1 MSLMAQL
8 EVDAGALWQRFAARF
23 SKRDLLEGAIVAVAF
38 LLYFGVRGAVIDRP
52 EAAYG
57 HALDIIK
64 AQRAL
69 GFFWEDDLN
78 AWIKDRWFWAQAMNL
93 SYFYLHFPLI
103 IVFGIWLYYFRREKY
118 TLTRDAFLASGAIA
132 LVVYWLYP
140 VAPPRALPELAQ
152 QFDPNAPSYV
162 YSFVDTLH
170 EKLGYAYDTQSTR
183 AFVNPYAAMPSLH
196 FGWDLLL
203 GLGII
208 WAFWPFGRGPTR
220 EHPEGVRPPWWFW
233 VAVTVGIALPVLQI
247 FAITMTANHYLL
259 DAVAGGGVAVLGIAV
274 ALVLQRWGYPL
285 AREWLRRVPLPGGRR
300 LLVPADALPERA
312 RSARWR

>member
-1 MSLMAQL
+1 MAQFGV
-8 EVDAGALWQRFAARF
+8 EAGALWQRFTARF

-52 EAAYG
+52 EAAYW
-57 HALDIIK
+57 HAVDIIK

-78 AWIKDRWFWAQAMNL
+78 AWVKDRWFWAQAMNL

-103 IVFGIWLYYFRREKY
+103 IAFGIWLYYFRREKY

-162 YSFVDTLH
+162 YSFVDTLQ
-170 EKLGYAYDTQSTR
+170 EKLGYAYDTESTR

-208 WAFWPFGRGPTR
+208 WAFWPPAAGSKVGTR
-220 EHPEGVRPPWWFW
+220 RQGALSRWWVW
-233 VAVTVGIALPVLQI
+233 LAVAVGVALPTLQV
-247 FAITMTANHYLL
+247 FAITMTANHFLL
-259 DAVAGGGVAVLGIAV
+259 DAVAGGVVALLGIGVAVA
-274 ALVLQRWGYPL
+274 LQRWVYPV
-285 AREWLRRVPLPGGRR
+285 AGRWLRRLPLPGGRR
-300 LLVPADALPERA
+300 LSLPVDAVPE
-312 RSARWR
+312 SARASRWR

>member
-1 MSLMAQL
+1 MAQFGV
-8 EVDAGALWQRFAARF
+8 EAGALWQRFTARF

-52 EAAYG
+52 ESAYW
-57 HALDIIK
+57 HAVDIIK

-78 AWIKDRWFWAQAMNL
+78 AWVKDRWFWAQAMNL

-103 IVFGIWLYYFRREKY
+103 IAFGIWLYYFRREKY

-162 YSFVDTLH
+162 YSFVDTLQ
-170 EKLGYAYDTQSTR
+170 EKLGYAYDTESTR

-208 WAFWPFGRGPTR
+208 WAFWPSKRDSSTQTR
-220 EHPEGVRPPWWFW
+220 SQGDLSRWWFLLA
-233 VAVTVGIALPVLQI
+233 VAIGIMLPTLQV
-247 FAITMTANHYLL
+247 FAITMTANHFLL
-259 DAVAGGGVAVLGIAV
+259 DAVAGGVVALLGIGVAVA
-274 ALVLQRWGYPL
+274 LQRWVYPV
-285 AREWLRRVPLPGGRR
+285 AGRWLRRLPLPGGRR
-300 LLVPADALPERA
+300 LSLPVDAVPE
-312 RSARWR
+312 SARASRWR